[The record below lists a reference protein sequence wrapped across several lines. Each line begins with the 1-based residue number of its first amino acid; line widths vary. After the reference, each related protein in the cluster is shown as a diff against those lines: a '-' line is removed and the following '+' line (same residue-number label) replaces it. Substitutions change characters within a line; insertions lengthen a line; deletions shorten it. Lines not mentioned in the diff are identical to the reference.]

1 MNGLTFL
8 ELDYEI
14 NILKDSESLS
24 LSVHLS
30 FVISINH
37 RIFVHL
43 KRTVH
48 SNAGLQDQRL
58 GDFLFGT
65 APVDNRRSH
74 RKTSPA

>member
-43 KRTVH
+43 KQYF
-48 SNAGLQDQRL
+48 GK
-58 GDFLFGT
+58 FL
-65 APVDNRRSH
+65 PIN
-74 RKTSPA
+74 

>member
-37 RIFVHL
+37 RIFV
-43 KRTVH
+43 
-48 SNAGLQDQRL
+48 S
-58 GDFLFGT
+58 
-65 APVDNRRSH
+65 RSYE
-74 RKTSPA
+74 KSVFYWK

>member
-37 RIFVHL
+37 RIFVHSL
-43 KRTVH
+43 IPQH
-48 SNAGLQDQRL
+48 N
-58 GDFLFGT
+58 
-65 APVDNRRSH
+65 
-74 RKTSPA
+74 

>member
-24 LSVHLS
+24 LNVHLS

-43 KRTVH
+43 KRTVYKK
-48 SNAGLQDQRL
+48 SFRYLSQLIR
-58 GDFLFGT
+58 F
-65 APVDNRRSH
+65 V
-74 RKTSPA
+74 

>member
-37 RIFVHL
+37 RIFVRL
-43 KRTVH
+43 KRTVIKK
-48 SNAGLQDQRL
+48 SFRYLSQLIR
-58 GDFLFGT
+58 F
-65 APVDNRRSH
+65 V
-74 RKTSPA
+74 

>member
-24 LSVHLS
+24 LRVHLS
-30 FVISINH
+30 VVISINH

-43 KRTVH
+43 KRTVYKK
-48 SNAGLQDQRL
+48 SFRYLSQLIR
-58 GDFLFGT
+58 F
-65 APVDNRRSH
+65 V
-74 RKTSPA
+74 

>member
-43 KRTVH
+43 NRTVYK
-48 SNAGLQDQRL
+48 
-58 GDFLFGT
+58 
-65 APVDNRRSH
+65 RSF
-74 RKTSPA
+74 RYLSQLIRFI